1 MKSMTLR
8 KRTKRSRIWIPI
20 LLILLA
26 TAGGGGYY
34 YWMTRSAAQAA
45 LSGVAQAAEDTIQ
58 TSQVR
63 QGSITLSVSGS
74 GSLAAGQER
83 ELGFSASGTLGELN
97 VQVGDV
103 VDEGQVMA
111 RLADLTEL
119 QAAVNEA
126 QQDLIA
132 SQEELQALKDDAA
145 VNLANARLAV
155 SEAQEAFYD
164 AQSGLIQAGMA
175 RCDQETIEAYYYK
188 WTHARDYLESLGD
201 GGGNADYYLTTIV
214 PARNTVAQAY
224 HAYVYCAGFADYEV
238 DASQANLAL
247 AEAKLDQARVK
258 LETLTA
264 NEGID
269 PLELAKAE
277 NKVANAQLALDKAAQ
292 KLDGATIMA
301 PFAGTVLSV
310 AAQVGDE
317 VGSGAFI
324 TLADLAHPRV
334 AFSADETDLDML
346 AVGELAYVSFDAI
359 PGQTFRGK
367 VIRID
372 PALQNSGGYAVVT
385 GLIELDLS
393 QESEPPVLVKG
404 LNASVELVKAS
415 AEDVLLV
422 PVQAVRDL
430 GDGSYA
436 VFVVGADG
444 KPRMRVVEVGLQ
456 DAASAEIKSGLA
468 LGDVV
473 TTGVVETK

>member
-1 MKSMTLR
+1 MKSTVLR

-20 LLILLA
+20 ALILLA
-26 TAGGGGYY
+26 ALGGGGYY
-34 YWMTRSAAQAA
+34 YWTTQMAAQDS
-45 LSGVAQAAEDTIQ
+45 LGVAQAAEDTLQ

-74 GSLAAGQER
+74 GILVAGQER
-83 ELGFSASGTLGELN
+83 ELGFSGSGTLGELN

-103 VDEGQVMA
+103 VAEGQVLA

-126 QQDLIA
+126 QQDLITA
-132 SQEELQALKDDAA
+132 QEDLQTLKDDAA

-164 AQSGLIQAGMA
+164 AQAGLIQEGMA

-201 GGGNADYYLTTIV
+201 GGGNADYYLTTLV
-214 PARNTVAQAY
+214 PAKNTVAQAY
-224 HAYVYCAGFADYEV
+224 HAYIYCAGFADYEV
-238 DASQANLAL
+238 DASQATLAL
-247 AEAKLDQARVK
+247 AEAKLDIARAD

-269 PLELAKAE
+269 PLDLAKAT

-301 PFAGTVLSV
+301 AFAGTVLSV

-317 VGSGAFI
+317 VGSGTII

-334 AFSADETDLDML
+334 EFSADETDLDML
-346 AVGELAYVSFDAI
+346 AVGELAYVSFDAL
-359 PGQTFRGK
+359 PGQTFQGK

-385 GLIELDLS
+385 GLIELDPS
-393 QESEPPVLVKG
+393 QESEPLVLVKG
-404 LNASVELVKAS
+404 LNASVELIKAA

-436 VFVVGADG
+436 VFVVGSDG
-444 KPRMRVVEVGLQ
+444 KPKMRVVEVGLQ
-456 DAASAEIKSGLA
+456 DAASAEIRSGLA

-473 TTGVVETK
+473 TTGIVETK